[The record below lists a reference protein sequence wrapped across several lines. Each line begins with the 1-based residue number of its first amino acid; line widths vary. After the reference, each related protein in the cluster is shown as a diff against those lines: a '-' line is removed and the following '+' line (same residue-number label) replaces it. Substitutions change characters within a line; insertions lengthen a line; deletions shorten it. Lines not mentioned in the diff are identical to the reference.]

1 MRKSQEKC
9 DLQPERKKNHWNIP
23 RDGRAVGNRGQYLFD
38 IIYMVIALNQKMDM
52 TSKHLDSQGITG
64 NYKNNQKK
72 ILALKNTTSRI
83 SKFAGWV

>member
-1 MRKSQEKC
+1 MRRSQDKC
-9 DLQPERKKNHWNIP
+9 ALQPERKRNHWNIP
-23 RDGRAVGNRGQYLFD
+23 RDSRAAGNRGQYLFD